1 VGLNVMLGGFPGVMR
16 GMDMVAVSQVR
27 VVRRRLVIALL
38 VMFGGFVMVLGR
50 MLMMLCRLRMV
61 VRSFL
66 RH

>member
-1 VGLNVMLGGFPGVMR
+1 MLGGFPGMMR
-16 GMDMVAVSQVR
+16 RMDMVAVGQVR
-27 VVRRRLVIALL
+27 MVRRRLVITLL

>member
-1 VGLNVMLGGFPGVMR
+1 MLGGFPGVMR

>member
-1 VGLNVMLGGFPGVMR
+1 MLGGFPGMVR
-16 GMDMVAVSQVR
+16 GMDMVAVGQVR
-27 VVRRRLVIALL
+27 MVRRRLVITLL

>member
-1 VGLNVMLGGFPGVMR
+1 MVR
-16 GMDMVAVSQVR
+16 GMDMVAVGQVR
-27 VVRRRLVIALL
+27 MVRRRLVITLL